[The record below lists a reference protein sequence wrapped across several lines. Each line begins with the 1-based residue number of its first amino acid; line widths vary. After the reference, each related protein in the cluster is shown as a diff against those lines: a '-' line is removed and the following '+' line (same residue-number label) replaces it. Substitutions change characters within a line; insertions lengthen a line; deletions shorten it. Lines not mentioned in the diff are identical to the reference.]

1 MEESDS
7 AVFCTQ
13 GSRTSQFAEQDTPR
27 FLSELTK
34 KLDQNKIRFNRLFVF
49 IRGSGALSEKA
60 EEDFQFQ

>member
-27 FLSELTK
+27 FLSELKK
-34 KLDQNKIRFNRLFVF
+34 KLDQNKIRFSTLFVF
-49 IRGSGALSEKA
+49 IRGCLIYK
-60 EEDFQFQ
+60 